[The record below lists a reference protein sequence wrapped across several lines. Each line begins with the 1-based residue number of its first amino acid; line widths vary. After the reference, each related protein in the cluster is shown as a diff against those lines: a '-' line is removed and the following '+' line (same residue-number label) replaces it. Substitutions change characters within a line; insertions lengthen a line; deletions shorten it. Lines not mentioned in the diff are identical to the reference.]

1 MLENPF
7 ILEPFKSK
15 AYFCDREKETEEIIR
30 NITNGRNTTLISPR
44 RLGKT
49 GLIFRVF
56 DEMKE
61 RKLPYET
68 IYCDI
73 SDTLSIEAF
82 IKVISEAVVGRLGK
96 QQKITAFFKTLKSV
110 RPLLG
115 IDPLTGSPQVS
126 FTFADDN
133 QKQSTLKEVL
143 GYLESYPQMV
153 VLAIDEFQQI
163 REYGDVNMEAIL
175 RKHIQH
181 LHNVR
186 FIFCGSKKHTMTDMF
201 TNAKKPFY
209 ESTAFLYLSKLPIQV
224 YSAFIKEKFAL
235 AGKTIDDDSIG
246 FIIEWTKDHTYYTQR
261 LCNEVFSLSGEAI
274 GRKDIVTAIQ
284 TILDSERDRF
294 QEIRRLVTRSQWKM
308 LAAIAMEDSV
318 SQITSAAFLSKYKIS
333 SGPTAL
339 RNIKALIDK
348 ELVLATTTETE
359 PGTQSIMSSC
369 PVFLRITFNIS
380 GHDL

>member
-209 ESTAFLYLSKLPIQV
+209 ESTAFLYLSKLPIPV
-224 YSAFIKEKFAL
+224 YSAFIKEKFES
-235 AGKTIDDDSIG
+235 AGKTIDDDSIR
-246 FIIEWTKDHTYYTQR
+246 FIIELTKDHTYYTQR
-261 LCNEVFSLSGEAI
+261 LCNEVFSLSGNVI
-274 GRKDIVTAIQ
+274 VRNDIVTAIQ
-284 TILDSERDRF
+284 SILDSERDRF

-308 LAAIAMEDSV
+308 LEALAKEGSV
-318 SQITSAAFLSKYKIS
+318 SQITSSAFLSKYKIS

-339 RNIKALIDK
+339 RNIKALMDK
-348 ELVLATTTETE
+348 ELVLVTTTDD
-359 PGTQSIMSSC
+359 GTSYSVYN
-369 PVFLRITFNIS
+369 VFLSRYLEMNR
-380 GHDL
+380 

>member
-1 MLENPF
+1 MIENPF
-7 ILEPFKSK
+7 ILEPYRSK
-15 AYFCDREKETEEIIR
+15 EYFCDREKETEEIIR

-56 DEMKE
+56 DEMNE
-61 RKLPYET
+61 RNLPYET

-73 SDTLSIEAF
+73 SDTVSIEGF
-82 IKVISEAVVGRLGK
+82 IKVVSDAVVVKLGK
-96 QQKITAFFKTLKSV
+96 QSKIMAFFKTLKSV
-110 RPLLG
+110 RPLLS

-126 FTFADDN
+126 FTFADGN

-143 GYLESYPQMV
+143 SYLECYPQKV

-163 REYGDVNMEAIL
+163 REYVDVNMEAIL

-186 FIFCGSKKHTMTDMF
+186 FIYCGSKKHTMTDMF

-209 ESTAFLYLSKLPIQV
+209 ESTSFSYLSKLPVPI
-224 YSAFIKEKFAL
+224 YATFIREKFAS

-246 FIIEWTKDHTYYTQR
+246 YIIEWTKNHTYYTQR
-261 LCNEVFSLSGEAI
+261 LCNEVFSLSGNVVV
-274 GRKDIVTAIQ
+274 RNNIVSAIQ
-284 TILDSERDRF
+284 SILDSERDRF

-308 LAAIAMEDSV
+308 LGAIAREGIV
-318 SQITSAAFLSKYKIS
+318 LQITSAAFLSKYKIT

-348 ELVLATTTETE
+348 ELVLATTSDD
-359 PGTQSIMSSC
+359 GTSYSVYN
-369 PVFLRITFNIS
+369 VFLSRY
-380 GHDL
+380 LEKV

>member
-115 IDPLTGSPQVS
+115 IAPLTGSPQVS

-209 ESTAFLYLSKLPIQV
+209 ESTAFLYLLKLPIQV

-348 ELVLATTTETE
+348 ELVLATTTEN
-359 PGTQSIMSSC
+359 GTGYSVYN
-369 PVFLRITFNIS
+369 VFLSRFLANNIQ
-380 GHDL
+380 HLRP

>member
-209 ESTAFLYLSKLPIQV
+209 ESTAFLYLSKLPIPV

-318 SQITSAAFLSKYKIS
+318 SHITSAAFLSKYKIS

-348 ELVLATTTETE
+348 ELVLATTTEN
-359 PGTQSIMSSC
+359 GTGYSVYN
-369 PVFLRITFNIS
+369 VFLSRFLANNIQ
-380 GHDL
+380 HLRP

>member
-1 MLENPF
+1 MLDNPF
-7 ILEPFKSK
+7 ILEPYRSK
-15 AYFCDREKETEEIIR
+15 AFFCDREKETEEIIR

-56 DEMKE
+56 DEIE
-61 RKLPYET
+61 VRKLPFET
-68 IYCDI
+68 IYVDI
-73 SDTLSIEAF
+73 SDTLSIEEF
-82 IKVISEAVVGRLGK
+82 IKAISDAVVGKLGK

-133 QKQSTLKEVL
+133 QKQITLKEVL
-143 GYLESYPQMV
+143 GYLESYPLKV

-163 REYGDVNMEAIL
+163 REYNDVNMEAIL

-186 FIFCGSKKHTMTDMF
+186 FIYCGSKKHTMTDMF

-209 ESTAFLYLSKLPIQV
+209 ESTSFSYLSKLPVPV
-224 YSAFIKEKFAL
+224 YATFIKEKFTS
-235 AGKTIDDDSIG
+235 AGKTIDDDSISY
-246 FIIEWTKDHTYYTQR
+246 IIDWTKDHTYYTQR
-261 LCNEVFSLSGEAI
+261 LCNEVFSLSGKI
-274 GRKDIVTAIQ
+274 VVKNDIVSAIQ
-284 TILDSERDRF
+284 SILDSERDRF

-308 LAAIAMEDSV
+308 LEALAREGSV

-339 RNIKALIDK
+339 RNIKSLMDK
-348 ELVLATTTETE
+348 ELVLAATTDD
-359 PGTQSIMSSC
+359 GTSYSVYN
-369 PVFLRITFNIS
+369 VFLSRYLEL
-380 GHDL
+380 DR

>member
-7 ILEPFKSK
+7 ILEPYQSK

-56 DEMKE
+56 DEMMA

-73 SDTLSIEAF
+73 SDTLSLEEF
-82 IKVISEAVVGRLGK
+82 IKVISDAVVSKLEK

-126 FTFADDN
+126 FTFADDS
-133 QKQSTLKEVL
+133 QKQSTLKEVMD
-143 GYLESYPQMV
+143 YLERYPQKV

-163 REYGDVNMEAIL
+163 REYNDVNMEAVL

-186 FIFCGSKKHTMTDMF
+186 FIYCGSKKHTMTDMF

-209 ESTAFLYLSKLPIQV
+209 ESTSFSYLSKLPVPV
-224 YSAFIKEKFAL
+224 YSAFIKEKFES
-235 AGKTIDDDSIG
+235 AGKTIDDDSIR

-261 LCNEVFSLSGEAI
+261 LCNEVFSLSGNVI
-274 GRKDIVTAIQ
+274 VRNDIVTAIQ
-284 TILDSERDRF
+284 SILDSERDRF

-308 LAAIAMEDSV
+308 LEALAREGSV
-318 SQITSAAFLSKYKIS
+318 SQITSAAFLYKYKIS

-339 RNIKALIDK
+339 RNIKALMDK
-348 ELVLATTTETE
+348 ELVLATTTDE
-359 PGTQSIMSSC
+359 GTSYSVYN
-369 PVFLRITFNIS
+369 VFLSRYLEM
-380 GHDL
+380 DR

>member
-209 ESTAFLYLSKLPIQV
+209 ESTAFLYLSKLPIPV

-318 SQITSAAFLSKYKIS
+318 SQIPSAAFLSKYKIS

-348 ELVLATTTETE
+348 ELVLATTTEN
-359 PGTQSIMSSC
+359 GTGYSVYN
-369 PVFLRITFNIS
+369 VFLSRFLANNIQ
-380 GHDL
+380 HLRP